1 MPLDQFKARMD
12 ELIDQI
18 HASPK
23 APGVDKFY
31 VAGEIEYGFQS
42 ARERDGVPIE
52 ESVLADLDRVE
63 NEL

>member
-1 MPLDQFKARMD
+1 MD

>member
-1 MPLDQFKARMD
+1 MAQAVNVD

-18 HASPK
+18 HESPK
-23 APGVDKFY
+23 SPGVNKIY
-31 VAGEIEYGFQS
+31 VAGEIEYGLQS

-63 NEL
+63 SEL